1 MPNSDVVFCCRK
13 IQTVRFCKHIYSFEV
28 AILNQIVL
36 TYYDDLIDYHSLDV
50 YQITVNGIVR
60 KVIRMRYD
68 LSDAEQ

>member
-36 TYYDDLIDYHSLDV
+36 TKHDDLIDYHPLDV
-50 YQITVNGIVR
+50 NQKTINGIVK
-60 KVIRMRYD
+60 KVIRMRCD
-68 LSDAEQ
+68 LRDAEQ